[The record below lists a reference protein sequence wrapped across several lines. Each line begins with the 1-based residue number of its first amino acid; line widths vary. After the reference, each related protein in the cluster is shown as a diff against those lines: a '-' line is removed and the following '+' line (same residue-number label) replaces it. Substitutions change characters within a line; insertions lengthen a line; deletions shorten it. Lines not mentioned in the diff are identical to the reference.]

1 MSLMKP
7 EVGLLNK
14 SSCLTAALEPGL
26 LTKGSRLA
34 RALGVTK
41 FTNDRDMILVTLC
54 FLSLTWMFNKPV
66 LGVTEFVAIIAMNLF
81 TLCCAT

>member
-26 LTKGSRLA
+26 LNKGSCLA

-41 FTNDRDMILVTLC
+41 FTNDRYDFGHTVLLKSD
-54 FLSLTWMFNKPV
+54 LEFNKPV
-66 LGVTEFVAIIAMNLF
+66 LGVTEFVAIIAMNSV